1 MRLGEGLK
9 DFVILDNVSKQKP
22 GQCAC
27 LIYTSG
33 TTGMPKG
40 CMLSHDSLVW
50 EAYPL
55 MAEIVKSDPSFPMHS
70 NRVVSY
76 LPLSHVAGL
85 SVDVLGHIYSGHEL
99 YFAKPDA
106 LSAGTLVQTLNWAQ
120 PTIFFAVPR
129 VWEKLE
135 ERMK

>member
-1 MRLGEGLK
+1 MWREVELVSEQDNRFYLWEDFMKLGESLK
-9 DFVILDNVSKQKP
+9 DELILEKIPNQKP

-40 CMLSHDSLVW
+40 CMLSHDNLVW
-50 EAYPL
+50 ESYPL
-55 MAEIVKSDPSFPMHS
+55 LAEVVKSNPTALVFT

-85 SVDVLGHIYSGHEL
+85 SVDVLGHIYGGHEL
-99 YFAKPDA
+99 YFA
-106 LSAGTLVQTLNWAQ
+106 
-120 PTIFFAVPR
+120 
-129 VWEKLE
+129 
-135 ERMK
+135 